1 MTSDFPGPDLLL
13 SIMARSADNLLP
25 IALALST
32 PPTSGA
38 TQTILFD
45 LIFFFMCPTN
55 VGAAN
60 KLSTGIS
67 KNPWI

>member
-13 SIMARSADNLLP
+13 SMIARSALSLFP

-38 TQTILFD
+38 THTKLFD
-45 LIFFFMCPTN
+45 LIFFFMSLTK
-55 VGAAN
+55 VGAA
-60 KLSTGIS
+60 KRLSTGIS
-67 KNPWI
+67 KKP